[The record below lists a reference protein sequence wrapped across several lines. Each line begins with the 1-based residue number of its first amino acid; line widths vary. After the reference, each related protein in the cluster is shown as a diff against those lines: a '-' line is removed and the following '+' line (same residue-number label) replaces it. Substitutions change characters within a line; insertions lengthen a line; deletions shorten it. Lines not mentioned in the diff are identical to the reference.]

1 VLFWNL
7 GTEVKV
13 GETAKL
19 DPRTLNAYIHISQV
33 ALGEA
38 KKEKANEPVV
48 LYVKVGGGQKIVL
61 GTLKRDDIPHLS
73 LDLVLDDES
82 ELSHSSKTA
91 SVFFCGYKVLTYPYI
106 ILLIVYCILVF
117 FRESSACNFKF

>member
-1 VLFWNL
+1 MVWNL
-7 GTEVKV
+7 GVEVKV
-13 GETAKL
+13 GQTVKV
-19 DPRTLNAYIHISQV
+19 DPMDPVSAYIHISQV

-48 LYVKVGGGQKIVL
+48 VYVKVGDQKIVL

-73 LDLVLDDES
+73 LDLVLDSDS

-91 SVFFCGYKVLTYPYI
+91 SVFFCGYKVLTYPSSILHSLDSLLYI
-106 ILLIVYCILVF
+106 LIF
-117 FRESSACNFKF
+117 